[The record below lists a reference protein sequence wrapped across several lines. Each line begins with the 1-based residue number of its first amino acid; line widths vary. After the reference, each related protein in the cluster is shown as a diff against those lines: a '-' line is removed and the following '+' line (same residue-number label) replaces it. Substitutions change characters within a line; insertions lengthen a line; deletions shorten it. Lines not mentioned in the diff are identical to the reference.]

1 MNPLLIIA
9 LSALGVVGVGGFA
22 SLPSDADLTPATAIV
37 DPYAELPL
45 LEPYQTRPEAPET
58 TETARR
64 GICPPV
70 YDTALLVG
78 FTPDQSA
85 LLDRIAWHE
94 SRCLTDA
101 RGDLTKGVSHG
112 ILQIHGPSW
121 CEPSRYWPDG
131 YLQTKGIL
139 DTCEDLYDP
148 EISVLAARLIWMEG
162 GFEQWSTYE
171 MALIP

>member
-1 MNPLLIIA
+1 MNPLVIIFVA
-9 LSALGVVGVGGFA
+9 ALGVAGVGGMA
-22 SLPSDADLTPATAIV
+22 SLPSDADLTPTTAIV

-45 LEPYQTRPEAPET
+45 QTPYQTRPEAPTT

-78 FTPDQSA
+78 FTPDQAA

-94 SRCLTDA
+94 SRCQTDI
-101 RGDLTKGVSHG
+101 RGDVTRGVSHG

-121 CEPSRYWPDG
+121 CEPSRYWPRG
-131 YLQTKGIL
+131 YLQTKMVV
-139 DTCEDLYDP
+139 DTCADLYDP
-148 EISVLAARLIWMEG
+148 EIAVLAARLIWAEG
-162 GFEQWSTYE
+162 GFEQWSTYD